1 MRSLLTTLAIAT
13 LAAGAF
19 AQTQNLVF
27 VTNEDVGGAGTVVTN
42 PGQAGSIGDG
52 LAGLNNAR
60 KVIEVDIDFDGD
72 QDILV
77 LVHNGN
83 SAAFIQQNA
92 SPGEFDPDA
101 SANTVISTVTAGSGA
116 KGFAFADVDGDGD
129 FDAYV
134 ATGPTVGQN
143 SNLFLLNQTHA
154 GGGPGTE
161 DSNNEGNLAF
171 LDITGFGGL
180 LDDVNDLDHSYD
192 AAFIDIDGAQHI
204 AVANR
209 IIGGDPANGG
219 ANRLYINSDGV
230 GDFNPVG
237 AVDGQ
242 FQSANVAE
250 VSSSRDLLVG
260 DFDGD
265 TNDDLFVANATNAGA
280 PNQLFRQ
287 VGDALVDD
295 VVPSFLA
302 NVSNSYGAAA
312 IDLNGDGALDLL
324 VANRTTGSVGETN
337 QLFQNDNN
345 GTLNAVTFT
354 LADAANVINT
364 DADTSYD
371 VVFGDMDG
379 DGDQDAFVAN
389 NNATNAV
396 YMNNAVEDGVSAFSA
411 AGFTRVAD
419 GLLQDNRGATRSAL
433 VGEYGDYGPNA
444 NHQGAE
450 LFFANAN
457 GGEATFF
464 RGYGKQFFDN
474 GFGTE
479 AGVTPASANQTPTM
493 AGNGFFSSDDGAGGA
508 LVLGGG
514 LAGNGQ
520 TLLLLDVVAA
530 AIPHNGTTKIV
541 DNAGS
546 GTAVTVGGITLDG
559 TGSATLDVAP
569 ANIPADLSGQILF
582 VQALMRDTGLLN
594 GQPGVTN
601 PQQGLTNG
609 LSLVVQ

>member
-13 LAAGAF
+13 LATGAF

-42 PGQAGSIGDG
+42 PGQAGAIGDG
-52 LAGLNNAR
+52 AAGLNNAR

-72 QDILV
+72 QDIFV

-83 SAAFIQQNA
+83 SQGFINQGDSTFQA
-92 SPGEFDPDA
+92 DV
-101 SANTVISTVTAGSGA
+101 SANTVLYTATSGTGA
-116 KGFAFADVDGDGD
+116 KGIAWGDADGDGD
-129 FDAYV
+129 LDAYV
-134 ATGPTVGQN
+134 ATGPTGAAN
-143 SNLFLLNQTHA
+143 TNLFLLNLST
-154 GGGPGTE
+154 GE
-161 DSNNEGNLAF
+161 DNTNF
-171 LDITGFGGL
+171 LDITGLGGQ
-180 LDDVNDLDHSYD
+180 LDDVTDTDHSYD
-192 AAFIDIDGAQHI
+192 AAFITLGGNQHI

-209 IIGGDPANGG
+209 IIGGDPVNGG
-219 ANRLYINSDGV
+219 ANKLYINNGGG
-230 GDFNPVG
+230 GDFDVVAPSAG
-237 AVDGQ
+237 E
-242 FQSANVAE
+242 FQSAELNE
-250 VSSSRDLLVG
+250 ILSTRDLLVG

-265 TNDDLFVANATNAGA
+265 GNDDLFASNATNAGA

-287 VGDALVDD
+287 QAGALIDDAVGA
-295 VVPSFLA
+295 FIA

-312 IDLNGDGALDLL
+312 VDLNGDGALDLL
-324 VANRTTGSVGETN
+324 VANRTTASTGETN

-345 GTLNAVTFT
+345 GSGLAVSFT
-354 LADAANVINT
+354 LADGANVINT

-389 NNATNAV
+389 NNGTNAV

-411 AGFTRVAD
+411 GGFTRVQD
-419 GLLQDNRGATRSAL
+419 GLLQDNRGATRSAII
-433 VGEYGDYGPNA
+433 GEYGDYGPNA

-493 AGNGFFSSDDGAGGA
+493 AGDGFFSSNDGAGGQ

-514 LAGNGQ
+514 LPGNSQ
-520 TLLLLDVVAA
+520 TLLLMDIVAA
-530 AIPHNGTTKIV
+530 AIPQNGTTKIV
-541 DNAGS
+541 DNTGGS

-559 TGSATLDVAP
+559 SGEATLAVAP
-569 ANIPADLSGQILF
+569 GNIPADLSGQILF
-582 VQALMRDTGLLN
+582 LQAIMRDTGMTG

-609 LSLVVQ
+609 ISLVVQ